1 MRGKEIYMLTKNWLV
16 NIKRIW
22 LHVIGRVSIFLVSIF
37 AFLRSWTN
45 PCDIDQES
53 EAQTLSK
60 TRKCHKQ
67 IDKN

>member
-53 EAQTLSK
+53 EAQTLEQNKEMS
-60 TRKCHKQ
+60 
-67 IDKN
+67 